1 MTNDCVIVIN
11 AYPNF
16 TRNENSI
23 ESIRAAAKRWGA
35 DFVEINKL
43 VENGKDISKKLFFT
57 RYKTLLKFSN
67 YNRVL
72 MIDNDTIV
80 NSEAPNIF
88 NELEDYELAGV
99 LDGTPS
105 RFQENYIKETIVRVV
120 INTFDYECLSDVLVF
135 DKTKFYDNYMNE
147 GILLWNIKKV
157 QKKIQNF
164 IDIVENNSKILEA
177 LESNMSIQ
185 NLLNVFSSHI
195 LTQVKILDDKWNWTM
210 PDVAGKNGWF
220 HDHFHPETGELIRW
234 WENSES
240 PPDWTDHILKGKM
253 HPYIYHFCGTP
264 TSKDIIKTY
273 DKW

>member
-1 MTNDCVIVIN
+1 MTNDCVVVIN
-11 AYPNF
+11 AYPHF

-43 VENGKDISKKLFFT
+43 VEEDFHLSKKMFFT
-57 RYKTLLKFSN
+57 RCKTLLKFSN
-67 YNRVL
+67 YTRVL
-72 MIDNDTIV
+72 MIDSDTIV

-105 RFQENYIKETIVRVV
+105 RFQENYIKETIVRVIIDSFEYDCV
-120 INTFDYECLSDVLVF
+120 SGVFEF
-135 DKTKFYDNYMNE
+135 DKKKFFDNYLN
-147 GILLWNIKKV
+147 GGVLLWNLP
-157 QKKIQNF
+157 KISVKLSNF
-164 IDIVENNSKILEA
+164 MNKVENSPRIMNA
-177 LESNMSIQ
+177 LETNLSDQ
-185 NLLNVFSSHI
+185 NLPNIFYTHLLNK
-195 LTQVKILDDKWNWTM
+195 VKILDDKWNWTM